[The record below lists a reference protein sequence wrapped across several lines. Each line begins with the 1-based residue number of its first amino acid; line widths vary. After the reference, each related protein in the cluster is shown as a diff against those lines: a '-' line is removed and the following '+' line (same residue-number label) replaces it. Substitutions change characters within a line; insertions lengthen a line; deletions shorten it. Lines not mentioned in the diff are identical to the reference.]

1 MKFNSI
7 NFVYDEETGSLRSYI
22 LSYANRQGDYT
33 IDGQITVPANDEI
46 NLANILE
53 VAKQELVKRIE
64 G

>member
-7 NFVYDEETGSLRSYI
+7 HLVYDEETGALISYI

-33 IDGQITVPANDEI
+33 IDGQITLPANDET

>member
-7 NFVYDEETGSLRSYI
+7 HLVYDEEDGSLRSYI

-33 IDGQITVPANDEI
+33 IDGQITVPASDEI